1 MIEDPPLLQLKRNIK
16 RPSSKQVKALAKVST
31 GVLVDCLGGRAAL
44 NHTVKPINPEA
55 SRFAGVAITCDAG
68 PADNLAVFGA
78 IHLACEGDVVVI
90 ATGGYMATAVIGDMV
105 LGLAKN
111 AGVTAM
117 VTDGCVRD
125 SDGICKVGL
134 PCFASGVTPDS
145 PARNGPGSAGLMVT
159 VAGRQVNSGDVIVGD
174 KDGVVVVPF
183 CKIDLVINRLES
195 VMAQESALE
204 SRIAEGLSMPEFAGD
219 VLSSDRVRWVD

>member
-16 RPSSKQVKALAKVST
+16 RPSSKQIETLSKVPA

-55 SRFAGVAITCDAG
+55 TRFAGVAITCDAG

-78 IHLACEGDVVVI
+78 IHLACEGDVIVI
-90 ATGGYMATAVIGDMV
+90 ATGGYMATAVIGDLV
-105 LGLAKN
+105 LRMAEN
-111 AGVTAM
+111 AGVVAM

-125 SDGICKVGL
+125 IDGICKAGL
-134 PCFASGVTPDS
+134 PCFASGVAPDS

-159 VAGRQVNSGDVIVGD
+159 VADRQVSSGDIVVGD
-174 KDGVVVVPF
+174 TDGVVVVPF
-183 CKIDLVINRLES
+183 DKIDLVIDRLES
-195 VMAQESALE
+195 VVLQESALE

-219 VLSSDRVRWVD
+219 VLNSDRVHWVE